1 MFASVMRD
9 MPPPAHTQTGGGSP
23 AFLRG
28 LQDILGLLN
37 PANAMAG
44 DAVYSQEALDRIITN
59 LMEVNPQS
67 NAAPPATEEA
77 LSKLDRKAVN
87 QSMLDG
93 ESKVECPIC
102 IDDMKEG
109 DQAIFLPCKHWFH
122 EDCVVL
128 WLKEHNT
135 CPICRSPIEKNEP
148 GDGANRDAGQ
158 SGGPG
163 SSDSSHDAHFPLF
176 PGFGPNVSSRMNNNP
191 SSQARQ
197 GGATGD
203 PFNGTMGHEEF
214 MDAQTRPH
222 PLFGIGRT
230 RPPVARPPS
239 HGQSRLNEVLR
250 SVSSLQERQRD
261 REGATPP
268 SSYDTSRLQRRNS
281 LSPTSPR
288 MAVPGTPN
296 SRVRERSP
304 SQGSGRWAASDR
316 ETERERER
324 EREPQ
329 RSSGS
334 SGPFSWIRN
343 RFSSGGDSGNGSS
356 RSARH

>member
-1 MFASVMRD
+1 MRD

-77 LSKLDRKAVN
+77 LQKLERKEVN
-87 QSMLDG
+87 KAMLDG

-109 DQAIFLPCKHWFH
+109 DQAIYLPCKHWFH

-135 CPICRSPIEKNEP
+135 CPICRSAIEKNEP
-148 GDGANRDAGQ
+148 GDNTNRDGGQ
-158 SGGPG
+158 SGEAGGSGPHH
-163 SSDSSHDAHFPLF
+163 DPHDAHFPFF
-176 PGFGPNVSSRMNNNP
+176 PGFGPNVSSRNNNDP

-197 GGATGD
+197 GGFGNRQGVD
-203 PFNGTMGHEEF
+203 PFNGSLGHEEF

-222 PLFGIGRT
+222 SLFGMGRT
-230 RPPVARPPS
+230 RPPVSRPPS

-261 REGATPP
+261 QEGATS

-288 MAVPGTPN
+288 AAMPGTPN
-296 SRVRERSP
+296 SRVRQRSP

-316 ETERERER
+316 ESER

-329 RSSGS
+329 RSGG
-334 SGPFSWIRN
+334 GPLSWFRN
-343 RFSSGGDSGNGSS
+343 RFSSGDSGSGSS
-356 RSARH
+356 RNERRH